1 MRTYFNSVVTNGNV
15 FGFGQG
21 RVVSSQVDATCA
33 PAAQHLE
40 SWHASKRNRS
50 LRRLLKRRAA
60 AVMAGAAPEVRQM
73 CLAITGPQ
81 GWLARH
87 TSPALVTA

>member
-1 MRTYFNSVVTNGNV
+1 MRTYFNAVVTNGNV
-15 FGFGQG
+15 FGLGQD

-33 PAAQHLE
+33 HAAQHLE
-40 SWHASKRNRS
+40 SWHASKRARS
-50 LRRLLKRRAA
+50 LWRHLKRRAT

-81 GWLARH
+81 GRLARH